1 MSHDIPPPPGSAPD
15 DARLRGALS
24 PAEAGEYIGGFKT
37 TTLERW
43 RKRGIGP
50 AYVQVNGKSI
60 VYRIA
65 DLDDFLSGNV
75 VRPGEAEGGAA

>member
-24 PAEAGEYIGGFKT
+24 PAEAGRYIGDFKV

-60 VYRIA
+60 VYRVS
-65 DLDDFLSGNV
+65 DLDEWLAANV
-75 VRPGEAEGGAA
+75 VRPGESGGAV

>member
-1 MSHDIPPPPGSAPD
+1 MSQDIPPPPD
-15 DARLRGALS
+15 DTRPRGALS
-24 PAEAGEYIGGFKT
+24 PAEAGAYIGGFKT

-43 RKRGIGP
+43 RKNGIGP
-50 AYVQVNGKSI
+50 AYVQVNGRSI

-75 VRPGEAEGGAA
+75 VRPEGGAA